1 MGQVWAARDRG
12 LDRMVALKFLNARLM
27 GLPSAVDRLILEAK
41 AASAL
46 NHPGIVTVH
55 EVVRDQDSVA
65 VVMELVDG
73 VSLREFTQAQP
84 VSRVAEWGRQI
95 ASALAASHERGIIH
109 LDIKPENLIL
119 RRDGYAKI
127 LDFSPCNCFERR
139 SCINSSA
146 HRSGRS

>member
-84 VSRVAEWGRQI
+84 VSRVAE
-95 ASALAASHERGIIH
+95 
-109 LDIKPENLIL
+109 
-119 RRDGYAKI
+119 
-127 LDFSPCNCFERR
+127 
-139 SCINSSA
+139 
-146 HRSGRS
+146 

>member
-27 GLPSAVDRLILEAK
+27 GLPSAVDRLIHEAK

-46 NHPGIVTVH
+46 NHPGIVA
-55 EVVRDQDSVA
+55 RS
-65 VVMELVDG
+65 G
-73 VSLREFTQAQP
+73 
-84 VSRVAEWGRQI
+84 SRSGFRGGGHGAGGRSFSPGIYPSTAGFAGGRVGAQI

-109 LDIKPENLIL
+109 LDIKTENLIL

-139 SCINSSA
+139 SCIASSA
-146 HRSGRS
+146 CHLARF